1 MIVHQLSVLT
11 TSMIGTQRYTG
22 IGFRSWAIWVDG
34 EMSAR
39 NFSSLVEDRIIKRFL
54 HSDGRFIMLVL
65 IIFHRFQESLA
76 VDNDTRPVCW

>member
-1 MIVHQLSVLT
+1 MGLIVHQLSVLT

-54 HSDGRFIMLVL
+54 HSDGRFYA
-65 IIFHRFQESLA
+65 SA
-76 VDNDTRPVCW
+76 DNFSSFSGIVSS